1 MLISFYTF
9 INWNVNYI
17 LSNQKVNLKSIVHK
31 LKSKYQLI
39 YSNLKS
45 KFEINV
51 FFFKSLYIYIS
62 YIVPL
67 HIFIKDNVPLYN
79 CSHTVQIVHR
89 LFNNLITSRILM
101 FFAITVN
108 HVYILIVPLQ
118 LITITNKVNV
128 LLFNLVNVF
137 LFLCSWSNRH

>member
-31 LKSKYQLI
+31 LKSKYQLA

-51 FFFKSLYIYIS
+51 FFFKSLYIYILK
-62 YIVPL
+62 I
-67 HIFIKDNVPLYN
+67 
-79 CSHTVQIVHR
+79 
-89 LFNNLITSRILM
+89 M
-101 FFAITVN
+101 FLSINVN
-108 HVYILIVPLQ
+108 HTYILIVPLQ
-118 LITITNKVNV
+118 LITITNKDNIF
-128 LLFNLVNVF
+128 LFSWVNVF
-137 LFLCSWSNRH
+137 CYLCMWSNRHSLHNYNFIIVILMSVLPSLNHCSYPYWLM